1 MSLFYSHG
9 QLFMLNHS
17 HYPGLFLSLSTL
29 LFTASSSAEQYWS
42 DTSLTYL
49 NGNQYEVGDT
59 DRQVVTL
66 EYVSG
71 YSWGKLF
78 SFADRLESSNGDTE
92 TYIEVSPEFYLAE
105 FSDSWI
111 ANYSVT
117 TTAEVGDG
125 FTHYLYGL
133 GVAFNAPGFD
143 YLELDAYRRNNDNLP
158 NNYQLTATW
167 ATSFQLAGTQWLYD
181 GFIDYASGIAGVG
194 PANLNFTSQ
203 LKLDLAP
210 YLELKSPLYVGVEY
224 VYWRNKF
231 YIDGVHEHN
240 PNLLLKWHF

>member
-1 MSLFYSHG
+1 MYERSKIFKRIATPSIA
-9 QLFMLNHS
+9 
-17 HYPGLFLSLSTL
+17 LSAL
-29 LFTASSSAEQYWS
+29 LATTPIAAEQYWS

-49 NGNQYEVGDT
+49 YGDDYEVGDS
-59 DRQVVTL
+59 DRQVLTL

-78 SFADRLESSNGDTE
+78 SFADRLESGNGDTE
-92 TYIEVSPEFYLAE
+92 TYIEVSPEVYLTE
-105 FSDSWI
+105 YSDSWVSNI
-111 ANYSVT
+111 SAT
-117 TTAEVGDG
+117 TTAEIGDG

-143 YLELDAYRRNNDNLP
+143 YLELDAYRRNNDGFA

-167 ATSFQLAGTQWLYD
+167 ATSFSLGNSRWLYD
-181 GFIDYASGIAGVG
+181 GFIDYASGISGVG

-203 LKLDLAP
+203 LKLDIAP
-210 YLELKSPLYVGVEY
+210 YLDLKSPLYVGLEY

-231 YIDGVHEHN
+231 YIDGVNEHN